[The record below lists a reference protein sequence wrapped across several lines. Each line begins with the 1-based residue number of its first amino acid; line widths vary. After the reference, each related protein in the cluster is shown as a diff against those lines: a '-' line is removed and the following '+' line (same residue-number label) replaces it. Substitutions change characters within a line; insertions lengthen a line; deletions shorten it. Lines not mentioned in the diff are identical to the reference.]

1 MSSAEKKTAAT
12 RMRVM
17 LFGRSDAKSKSDAA
31 DALLTF
37 RESGFLTRF
46 DVCCVTSFCFRG
58 LHTHRSLLV
67 RRPRET

>member
-37 RESGFLTRF
+37 QREWVF
-46 DVCCVTSFCFRG
+46 D
-58 LHTHRSLLV
+58 
-67 RRPRET
+67 EI